1 MFKLVAKV
9 AIDGE
14 LLQVMEAPVFEVSAR
29 QMLAQAHA
37 DERALP
43 LARGAD
49 EDGAVWISLRTD
61 EGADVPAVPVGFHRA
76 DAPDALQL
84 YFGAAPD
91 TVARCLSRSN
101 IAAHY
106 REHRAVLKGSR

>member
-14 LLQVMEAPVFEVSAR
+14 LLQVMEAPVFEVKAR

-49 EDGAVWISLRTD
+49 EDGAVWISLRTA
-61 EGADVPAVPVGFHRA
+61 EGADVPAAPVGFHRA
-76 DAPDALQL
+76 DAEDALQL
-84 YFGAAPD
+84 HFGAAPD
-91 TVARCLSRSN
+91 TVAQCLSRSN
-101 IAAHY
+101 IAEHY
-106 REHRAVLKGSR
+106 KEYRAALKGSR

>member
-9 AIDGE
+9 AINGE
-14 LLQVMEAPVFEVSAR
+14 MLKVMEAPVFDVRGR

-43 LARGAD
+43 ATRDAAD
-49 EDGAVWISLRTD
+49 DGEVWI
-61 EGADVPAVPVGFHRA
+61 GMYAADGECVATSAVGFHRA
-76 DAPDALQL
+76 DAADALQL
-84 YFGAAPD
+84 YFGAAAD
-91 TVARCLSRSN
+91 TVAQCLSRSN

-106 REHRAVLKGSR
+106 REHRAARKSPR